1 MNSNI
6 KKSPKSSL
14 SLARSL
20 PHNGCRNKALILQS
34 ACQQTVF
41 ESCDREE
48 LMCEMREKTV
58 KKISNFRWLLNA
70 EKYFTQ
76 VISWK
81 MKYFSVII
89 RSENDSLKKWKEN
102 CSSYSKSV
110 NAIKMLFTWSVPC
123 MKLFLSASFNHTK
136 KTQPFSTFFFFLAED
151 SFNCQ
156 HRKKDWILYMLLAF
170 YPSKTFYPPVMP
182 TINMWAFH

>member
-14 SLARSL
+14 SLAQSL

-89 RSENDSLKKWKEN
+89 RSENDSLKKWKLLQLLKKRKCYKDVIYLI
-102 CSSYSKSV
+102 CSLHETV
-110 NAIKMLFTWSVPC
+110 FIC
-123 MKLFLSASFNHTK
+123 FL
-136 KTQPFSTFFFFLAED
+136 
-151 SFNCQ
+151 
-156 HRKKDWILYMLLAF
+156 
-170 YPSKTFYPPVMP
+170 
-182 TINMWAFH
+182 